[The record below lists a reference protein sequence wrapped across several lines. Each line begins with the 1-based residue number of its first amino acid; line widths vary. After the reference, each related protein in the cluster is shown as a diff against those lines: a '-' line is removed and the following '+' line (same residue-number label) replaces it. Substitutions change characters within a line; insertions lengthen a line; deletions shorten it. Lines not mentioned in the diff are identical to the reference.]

1 MALEKQMELFDEGG
15 LLDEGGTKDPVSGN
29 DVPVGSLQKE
39 VRDDIPAQLSEG
51 EFVMPADVVRYHG
64 LDKMMALRDEA
75 KLGLARME
83 AMGQMGN
90 SEEAILP
97 DDVPF
102 GLEDLDIAEEPMEMQ
117 VGGFVPQQQQQ
128 PYGVVQQ
135 PAGQNVFFVPSQFQ
149 QPVAFPYS
157 QQPVFAQ
164 QTPVTPIFGPGQP
177 TGEPKPTFTFDEMMP
192 TVGGMSETR
201 EYRNASGESLYIP
214 FINGEPIYPI
224 PEGYTYVDPE
234 ATQTEEVTTAP
245 ATPETTSVRME
256 DADSQSR
263 EEARQ
268 RREEEMYGPGGG
280 RLGVQGNIYGV
291 SFDVGEGGI
300 LSGLKNRSSIISGLA
315 FGGKIP
321 EKIAGDVTVNFK
333 RGDTEFVVDGMNY
346 NELKDVI
353 QTYGANSPNAQRK
366 ITELQNLS
374 QAREDALVSS
384 ERERGREVE
393 TVGEDFADTAG
404 PGSGMAPQTLTAA
417 ERRRAAQ
424 RQRERE
430 LEEARESEVTGRDFG
445 DYLQS
450 SRAERAEEEAR
461 REAARQARE
470 NAARQEAARTRQES
484 DRQQRAEVARDNQRQ
499 ADAAAGQGGGFGGGG
514 GGGGSPSG
522 GFGSSGD
529 GGRETGRGGFRAKG
543 GLMEAPKPKKKK
555 MKQGGLASKK

>member
-1 MALEKQMELFDEGG
+1 MKLMALEKQMELFDEGG

-393 TVGEDFADTAG
+393 
-404 PGSGMAPQTLTAA
+404 
-417 ERRRAAQ
+417 
-424 RQRERE
+424 
-430 LEEARESEVTGRDFG
+430 
-445 DYLQS
+445 
-450 SRAERAEEEAR
+450 
-461 REAARQARE
+461 
-470 NAARQEAARTRQES
+470 
-484 DRQQRAEVARDNQRQ
+484 
-499 ADAAAGQGGGFGGGG
+499 
-514 GGGGSPSG
+514 
-522 GFGSSGD
+522 
-529 GGRETGRGGFRAKG
+529 
-543 GLMEAPKPKKKK
+543 
-555 MKQGGLASKK
+555 

>member
-1 MALEKQMELFDEGG
+1 MKSMALEKQMELFDEGG

-29 DVPVGSLQKE
+29 DVPIGSLQEE

-75 KLGLARME
+75 KMGLRRME

-90 SEEAILP
+90 SEEATLP

-102 GLEDLDIAEEPMEMQ
+102 GLEDLDIAEEPLEMQ
-117 VGGFVPQQQQQ
+117 VGGFVPTAPQFT
-128 PYGVVQQ
+128 PGGVQQ
-135 PAGQNVFFVPSQFQ
+135 SQFQ
-149 QPVAFPYS
+149 NYTPQFTPYQPPQILPMPQAP
-157 QQPVFAQ
+157 Q
-164 QTPVTPIFGPGQP
+164 QTFTPMAPTNIPQFNQFVTP
-177 TGEPKPTFTFDEMMP
+177 
-192 TVGGMSETR
+192 
-201 EYRNASGESLYIP
+201 
-214 FINGEPIYPI
+214 
-224 PEGYTYVDPE
+224 TYVTYVNDEGNAIQIPVDANGKPLIPVPAGFKKQTDTPNEMSTDPVI
-234 ATQTEEVTTAP
+234 TESTA
-245 ATPETTSVRME
+245 PETTSVRQPE
-256 DADSQSR
+256 GGDD
-263 EEARQ
+263 EARI

-300 LSGLKNRSSIISGLA
+300 LSGLKNRGSIISGLA

-333 RGDTEFVVDGMNY
+333 RGDTEFAVDGINY

-366 ITELQNLS
+366 ITELQNIS
-374 QAREDALVSS
+374 KAVVSS

-393 TVGEDFADTAG
+393 AVGEDFADTAG

-424 RQRERE
+424 KERERE

-470 NAARQEAARTRQES
+470 NAARRERAETERQEKA
-484 DRQQRAEVARDNQRQ
+484 RQAQERAEERAKVEREQREQRAEVARDNQRQ
-499 ADAAAGQGGGFGGGG
+499 ADAAAGQGGGFGGSRDTQSGATG
-514 GGGGSPSG
+514 G
-522 GFGSSGD
+522 GFG
-529 GGRETGRGGFRAKG
+529 GGFGERGRRAKG
-543 GLMEAPKPKKKK
+543 GLMEAPKPKTKK
-555 MKQGGLASKK
+555 MKQAGLASKK